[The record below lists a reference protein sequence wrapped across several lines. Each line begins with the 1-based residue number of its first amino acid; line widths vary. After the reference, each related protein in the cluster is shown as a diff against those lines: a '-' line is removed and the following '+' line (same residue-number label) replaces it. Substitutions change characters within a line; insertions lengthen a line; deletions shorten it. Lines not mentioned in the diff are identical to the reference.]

1 MWLYLSFLGFF
12 VIAFDV
18 VFGSTGHGD
27 ILTDVEEMLTMLLT
41 TIFFVTNLL
50 IEEKKRNQGQKK

>member
-18 VFGSTGHGD
+18 VFGSTGQGD

-50 IEEKKRNQGQKK
+50 IEEKKPNQGHKK